1 MMALPGRE
9 FRTIAPVRGRYLGLA
24 LVLVALAAPM
34 SASARVIRA
43 GDILPP
49 GQSGHVTLAGLPN
62 GEGSPHLTDQV
73 ERFLAFDFKPH
84 GFDNKAQSTEVPR
97 PGVVIERDEWGVP
110 TIRGQNDDDIWFGA
124 GYAVAQDRLFQMEL
138 FRRATQGRLAE
149 IVGRGYLED
158 DITARRDF
166 YTGPEFDAQVANL
179 PDDKEARFISYA
191 AGVNAWI
198 AQTRTD
204 PNKLPAEFGIVN
216 AAPPADWTTRDSASV
231 GVFLA
236 RTVPSDDGEELANW
250 EALTKFGP
258 KLFDAVLPIR
268 TKGQVST
275 VPASEGSFPAQP
287 GRTAKQER
295 EGYVR
300 SQKFLKTV
308 PMPKEEDVGGTHAA
322 SRELGALPMLGQLGR
337 RGSNMWAIRNKGGG
351 ATLFNGPQLGFQI
364 PELFVE
370 FEVHRPGYDVRGVTA
385 PGVPLIGIGHNGN
398 VAWGFTSGL
407 TDEDDLYVEK
417 LTGPEK
423 YTFKGQERQME
434 CRNETFNYR
443 SPPSDATSLLDLEAP
458 SPESGSETRR
468 LCRTVHG
475 PVQGRADGVA
485 FARRYAIWGREF
497 DTLEGLVGV
506 SEAKNVAEVDKAM
519 AKVTWNENLMAADSQ
534 GNIGYWHPGLLQIKP
549 RGYDER
555 LPFPGTGEAEWKG
568 FLTPAQRPHSIN
580 PKQGWLVNWNNVPS
594 AGWTQGDFPARERGL
609 GPYHRSR
616 LLSKAVARAHANGG
630 GFEEARNVDRITGTH
645 AQQRMVAA
653 GPLTK
658 ALAGATGNA
667 KTVLETI
674 KRWNGSYHQADA
686 NGTVDPGV
694 AAWRAFADG
703 ALKIGFGKL
712 YDSKDL
718 GLLETSAGS
727 SHRMELSN
735 VQVYA
740 LRTIGVK
747 GWRQAAKLAFPA
759 LEAKFGTSDPAK
771 WRDKRLMYSPSAQG
785 AASFDDIPFFDRGTW
800 QQVVELGP

>member
-1 MMALPGRE
+1 VRGWFAAGALVVLLALPGS
-9 FRTIAPVRGRYLGLA
+9 
-24 LVLVALAAPM
+24 AA
-34 SASARVIRA
+34 AGVVRA

-84 GFDNKAQSTEVPR
+84 GFNNPAQSTETPR
-97 PGVVIERDEWGVP
+97 PGVTVERDEWGVP
-110 TIRGQNDDDIWFGA
+110 TVRGQNDYDIWFGA

-149 IVGRGYLED
+149 IVGSGYLED
-158 DITARRDF
+158 DITVRRDF
-166 YTGPEFDAQVANL
+166 YTGAELDAQVASL
-179 PDDKEARFISYA
+179 PDDYEQRFTAYRD
-191 AGVNAWI
+191 GVNAWI
-198 AQTRTD
+198 AQVRSD
-204 PNKLPAEFGIVN
+204 PNKLPAEFTIVN
-216 AAPPADWTTRDSASV
+216 ASPPADWSIRDSAAV
-231 GVFLA
+231 GVYLA

-250 EALTKFGP
+250 KALNTFGS
-258 KLFDAVLPIR
+258 KLFNAVLPIR
-268 TKGQVST
+268 TKGQIGT
-275 VPASEGSFPAQP
+275 VPASEGAFPAQP
-287 GRTAKQER
+287 GRTRKQEAQ
-295 EGYVR
+295 GFTR
-300 SQKFLKTV
+300 SKRFLKTV
-308 PMPKEEDVGGTHAA
+308 PMPKEEDVGGTNAA
-322 SRELGALPMLGQLGR
+322 SRRLGALPMLGQLGQ
-337 RGSNMWAIRNKGGG
+337 RGSNMWATRDADGG
-351 ATLFNGPQLGFQI
+351 ASLFNGPQLGFQI

-385 PGVPLIGIGHNGN
+385 PGVPLIGIGHNGT

-423 YTFKGQERQME
+423 YMYKGQEREME
-434 CRNETFNYR
+434 CRDEVFNYR
-443 SPPSDATSLLDLEAP
+443 SPPSDATSLLDIEP
-458 SPESGSETRR
+458 FVPESGSETRR

-485 FARRYAIWGREF
+485 FARRYAIWMKEF

-506 SEAKNVAEVDKAM
+506 SESKNVAEVDKSM

-534 GNIGYWHPGLLQIKP
+534 GNIGYWHPGLLPIKP

-555 LPFPGTGEAEWKG
+555 LPFPGTGEAEWRG

-594 AGWTQGDFPARERGL
+594 AGWTQGDIPARERGL
-609 GPYHRSR
+609 GPYHRAR
-616 LLSKAVARAHANGG
+616 ILSKVVARAHANGG
-630 GFEEARNVDRITGTH
+630 GYEQVRNVDRITGTT
-645 AQQRMVAA
+645 AQQRVVAA

-674 KRWNGSYHQADA
+674 KRWKGSYHEQDA

-694 AAWRAFADG
+694 AAWRAFADA
-703 ALKIGFGKL
+703 ALKIAFGKL
-712 YDSKDL
+712 YDSPDL
-718 GLLETSAGS
+718 RLLETSAGS

-740 LRTIGVK
+740 LRTIGPR
-747 GWRQAAKLAFPA
+747 GWRQAAKLAYPV
-759 LEAKFGTSDPAK
+759 LEARFGTSDQSK

-785 AASFDDIPFFDRGTW
+785 AGSFDDIPFFDRGTW